1 MQTKHA
7 VSDQS
12 LLMQLAVDK
21 WIEHLLIYT
30 LHPKSFNTKTACVN
44 LRVGFRGILDIRVGF
59 RGILDLRVG
68 FKRILNLTKPEVTHQ
83 WY

>member
-12 LLMQLAVDK
+12 LLTQLAVDK
-21 WIEHLLIYT
+21 WIEHLLICT

-44 LRVGFRGILDIRVGF
+44 LRVGFRSI
-59 RGILDLRVG
+59 ILDLRVG

>member
-12 LLMQLAVDK
+12 LLTQLAVDNY
-21 WIEHLLIYT
+21 IEHLLIYT

-59 RGILDLRVG
+59 
-68 FKRILNLTKPEVTHQ
+68 KRIRNLTKPEVTHQ

>member
-12 LLMQLAVDK
+12 LLTQLAVDK

-44 LRVGFRGILDIRVGF
+44 LRVGFRGILDI
-59 RGILDLRVG
+59 
-68 FKRILNLTKPEVTHQ
+68 
-83 WY
+83 